1 MAVQEIKHCG
11 IILEVE
17 LRNLLMDS
25 VLGVREGFE
34 LRMTTKILSWELAGG
49 ADTGREIGS

>member
-1 MAVQEIKHCG
+1 MQEIKHCG